1 MSASRGEAFFSDLF
15 IDILLVP
22 RPWRCTS
29 HNTLLNVNNLNNIIV
44 WEIYNKSEFSP
55 PLLGSCHFWVAVVCL
70 MTFLNDFCKDYI
82 FFFLCMATKVSAL
95 LNSDL
100 TEISLNVQS
109 QKEKSKG
116 KGRERKEGKERKG
129 KSILPSLKTG
139 LYWGTFSP
147 FIQAIY
153 NSALAFTSC

>member
-1 MSASRGEAFFSDLF
+1 
-15 IDILLVP
+15 
-22 RPWRCTS
+22 
-29 HNTLLNVNNLNNIIV
+29 
-44 WEIYNKSEFSP
+44 
-55 PLLGSCHFWVAVVCL
+55 
-70 MTFLNDFCKDYI
+70 
-82 FFFLCMATKVSAL
+82 MATKVSAL

-153 NSALAFTSC
+153 NSALAFTSFLN